1 MILANGGEI
10 GEILVNK
17 EIEKFMETFGGKDV
31 MKLFAEV
38 DMEDYLNMIRS
49 FEEQKYNR
57 LGSRSIVKIDVPIS
71 LQEIIE
77 HKYRGG
83 ITKSLQSTI
92 YKDGVTYQQ
101 NRLCISKSVW
111 KSFFQK
117 AINNITN
124 FIKEILTKTDA
135 KDIIIIGRFA
145 DCEEIQQALL
155 ECFKTYRVAIPS
167 DAGLAVL
174 KGGVYFGHIS
184 NTKSIRFA
192 RYTYGVG
199 MKRQYRSEENEDKK
213 QGDIEELPLGKH
225 EIYPLI
231 RRGEQIESG
240 FEYHV
245 FHSLK
250 TKLGKVECELYV
262 SDQENPSCTDEKGC
276 KLLGK
281 MLVQLP
287 SEENDTE
294 IKESIVFDET
304 EIYFRVRLD
313 SGHLFETSFD
323 LLDEKNLPI
332 KIN

>member
-1 MILANGGEI
+1 
-10 GEILVNK
+10 
-17 EIEKFMETFGGKDV
+17 
-31 MKLFAEV
+31 MK
-38 DMEDYLNMIRS
+38 I
-49 FEEQKYNR
+49 
-57 LGSRSIVKIDVPIS
+57 
-71 LQEIIE
+71 
-77 HKYRGG
+77 
-83 ITKSLQSTI
+83 
-92 YKDGVTYQQ
+92 
-101 NRLCISKSVW
+101 
-111 KSFFQK
+111 
-117 AINNITN
+117 
-124 FIKEILTKTDA
+124 
-135 KDIIIIGRFA
+135 
-145 DCEEIQQALL
+145 
-155 ECFKTYRVAIPS
+155 
-167 DAGLAVL
+167 
-174 KGGVYFGHIS
+174 
-184 NTKSIRFA
+184 
-192 RYTYGVG
+192 
-199 MKRQYRSEENEDKK
+199 KK

-294 IKESIVFDET
+294 IKEGIVFDET